1 MDNIK
6 KLASNIAADLA
17 AGKTLLYPTETIWG
31 LGCDAHNEKAIE
43 KIYQLKARP
52 TEKKFI
58 LLVDSFDMLK
68 TYVREIPQKAAR
80 LIDHYEKPLTV
91 IYDINETAGL
101 PPMLINEDNTVAI
114 RLTRDPFCA
123 ALVKELGRPIVS
135 TSANLS
141 GEAFPTCF
149 AEIHSQLK
157 SGVDVVANYRQDD
170 KAQYPPSAIVRI
182 CDGQDLIFIRK

>member
-1 MDNIK
+1 MDKIQT
-6 KLASNIAADLA
+6 LARDIAADLA

-31 LGCDAHNEKAIE
+31 LGCDAHNIEAVE

-52 TEKKFI
+52 VEKKFI

-68 TYVREIPQKAAR
+68 SYVREIPQKAAR

-91 IYDINETAGL
+91 IYTVSETCGL

-123 ALVKELGRPIVS
+123 ALITAFGRAIVS

-141 GEAFPTCF
+141 GEPFPTCF
-149 AEIHSQLK
+149 AEIDSRLK
-157 SGVDVVANYRQDD
+157 SGVDVVADYRQDD
-170 KAQYPPSAIVRI
+170 KAKYPPSAIVRI
-182 CDGQDLIFIRK
+182 ADGEDLVFVRK